1 LALVHVI
8 PHGNEQLAVLVSY
21 PVGPCCAMFGILC
34 MLITDNLTRVFLANT
49 RVSTLGAE
57 ATVEEATVGVA
68 VAEAIKPAQSVDMEE
83 FTPDW
88 NDNSSVGSLVLQD
101 QITAYMFEVG
111 CLIHSL
117 LIGLTLG
124 VATNDRQEA
133 IALCCALTFHQLLEG
148 IGYGSV
154 IARARFSMTTSI
166 IMVATYALM
175 TPVGVA
181 IGMGVADSYDP
192 GSTAALATQG
202 TLEAIS
208 GGMLLYIAMVQLMAE
223 DFARTDP
230 HLRCIW
236 FRLGTYAMFVLGAA
250 CMAIIAIWD
259 GHNHGGDAHGGDP
272 H

>member
-1 LALVHVI
+1 MILSLALVHVI
-8 PHGNEQLAVLVSY
+8 PHGNEQLAVVVSF
-21 PVGPCCAMFGILC
+21 PVGPCCVIFGILC
-34 MLITDNLTRVFLANT
+34 MLITDNLTRVFLANSC
-49 RVSTLGAE
+49 RHGGG
-57 ATVEEATVGVA
+57 EEATVGVA
-68 VAEAIKPAQSVDMEE
+68 AAAEAIKPAQSVDVEE
-83 FTPDW
+83 STKPEW
-88 NDNSSVGSLVLQD
+88 NDDSSVGSSVLQD

-111 CLIHSL
+111 CLIHSF

-124 VATNDRQEA
+124 VTTNDRQEA

-148 IGYGSV
+148 IGLGSV
-154 IARARFSMTTSI
+154 IVRARFSLAKSI

-181 IGMGVADSYDP
+181 IGMGVADSYDA

-202 TLEAIS
+202 TLTAIS
-208 GGMLLYIAMVQLMAE
+208 GGLLLYIAMIQLMAE

-259 GHNHGGDAHGGDP
+259 GHNHGGDAHAG